1 MIIRNK
7 TCIVYDVEVFPN
19 FFSVTV
25 KNTENKVVKSYE
37 ISKRK
42 NELPTIAKLFL
53 HKGIYFVGFNSMHY
67 DSPIISYLLINY
79 RRLILKPVW
88 EITAEIKE
96 FSDKITKNTN
106 LEMKVAEQMR
116 KHQQI

>member
-37 ISKRK
+37 ISERK

-53 HKGIYFVGFNSMHY
+53 HKGICFVGFNSMHY

-79 RRLILKPVW
+79 RRLILKPV
-88 EITAEIKE
+88 
-96 FSDKITKNTN
+96 
-106 LEMKVAEQMR
+106 
-116 KHQQI
+116 